1 MRPLAP
7 KPKGKWVAQQHK
19 KGTLKAQIV
28 LVASAAVLLLS
39 AWIQTRV
46 VNETEV
52 IFPINADAGTYVAYA
67 WNLREYHTFSR
78 ERTWKSA
85 NPEAPTPDKL
95 TLPGYPLFLSLWL
108 DGKPDQE
115 FIAKATTVQ
124 ALIGIA
130 TCLLVLMIAFRL
142 LPASWAITV
151 GGVTAIHPH
160 FATINTYLLTEGL
173 FTFLL
178 AASIYAAVRAVQA
191 PERLSWYLL
200 CAVLVAATSHVRP
213 QLQIFPFVLLLAMG
227 LSSALRSH
235 WRPLGLALLLFGSL
249 MVPWQLRNASIER
262 PHGEPI
268 LLAATLYHGSFPD
281 FMYQDDPKT
290 RGFPYLADPLADER
304 TASLDTTF
312 DWIRAEFE
320 RDPLEMTR
328 WYLLGKPW
336 SFMSWGIV
344 AGLGDVFIY
353 PIWRSPYLGTS
364 ALAYLRLASWRLHYP
379 LMLLGLLAATAGA
392 IRPPLV
398 TAEPRLHSSIRM
410 LSIVILATIAAHM
423 VGASFPRYGI
433 PYRWMF
439 FLMAAFPA
447 LRATG
452 AARRHFAS
460 VKSALLR
467 HIVTK

>member
-1 MRPLAP
+1 M
-7 KPKGKWVAQQHK
+7 AQERK
-19 KGTLKAQIV
+19 TRTLREQIV

-46 VNETEV
+46 ANETEV

-85 NPEAPTPDKL
+85 TPEAPTPDKL

-108 DGKPDQE
+108 DGKPGQE

-124 ALIGIA
+124 ALIGVG

-142 LPASWAITV
+142 LPAPWAIAV
-151 GGVTAIHPH
+151 GTVTAIHPH

-178 AASIYAAVRAVQA
+178 AASIYAAVRATQA

-213 QLQIFPFVLLLAMG
+213 QLQIFPFVLLFGMV
-227 LSSALRSH
+227 LSSALRHH
-235 WRPLGLALLLFGSL
+235 WRRLGLALLLFVSL
-249 MVPWQLRNASIER
+249 MAPWQLRNASIER
-262 PHGEPI
+262 PPGEPI

-281 FMYQDDPKT
+281 FMYRDDPKT
-290 RGFPYLADPLADER
+290 RGFPYLADPQADER
-304 TASLDTTF
+304 TASLDKTF

-320 RDPLEMTR
+320 RDPVEMTR
-328 WYLLGKPW
+328 WYLVGKPW

-353 PIWRSPYLGTS
+353 PIWQSPYLGTS
-364 ALAYLRLASWRLHYP
+364 ALGYLRLVSRGLHYP
-379 LMLLGLLAATAGA
+379 LMLFGLLAAIAGA
-392 IRPPLV
+392 MRPSMV
-398 TAEPRLHSSIRM
+398 TSDPRVQPSVRM
-410 LSIVILATIAAHM
+410 LSIAILATLAAHM
-423 VGASFPRYGI
+423 VGAPLPRYGI

-447 LRATG
+447 VRAMAVG
-452 AARRHFAS
+452 RRLLARP
-460 VKSALLR
+460 KTP
-467 HIVTK
+467 IYVT